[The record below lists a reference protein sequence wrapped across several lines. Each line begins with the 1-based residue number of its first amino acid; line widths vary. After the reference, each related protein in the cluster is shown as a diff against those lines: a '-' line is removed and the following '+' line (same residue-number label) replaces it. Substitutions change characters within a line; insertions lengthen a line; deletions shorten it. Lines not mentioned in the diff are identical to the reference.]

1 MVSPMTGATATTNG
15 AQGLVPAPQAGD
27 QNKYLRGD
35 GTWQDPTATLSAVV
49 TNLVGSDVGKTIRRI
64 AEEETA
70 KIVNGASEN
79 YDTLVEIE
87 QWITNNPDAAN
98 IVALDNRVDRL
109 EETIYGQDGTGT
121 TDGLIVEVNN
131 LGSNYS
137 SLSTLV
143 NSIDE
148 TVRWQDMIED

>member
-27 QNKYLRGD
+27 QNKYLSGA

-49 TNLVGSDVGKTIRRI
+49 TNLVGTDVGKSIRTI
-64 AEEETA
+64 AAEETA
-70 KIVNGASEN
+70 KIVDGAPAA
-79 YDTLVEIE
+79 YDTLVEIAN
-87 QWITNNPDAAN
+87 WISNNSDAAD

-109 EETIYGQDGTGT
+109 ENTIYGQDGTGT
-121 TDGLIVEVNN
+121 TDGLIVDVSN
-131 LGSNYS
+131 LTTNYS

-143 NSIDE
+143 DSIDE
-148 TVRWQDMIED
+148 TVRWQDMIEE